1 MIEKINEYRK
11 MTNEELDAELKK
23 GLKEVADLLDEAYKH
38 DPGCQ
43 GIEMSAQSRN
53 EDELLRLAKEEGLL

>member
-43 GIEMSAQSRN
+43 GIEMANQSRN

>member
-23 GLKEVADLLDEAYKH
+23 GLKDVADLHDEACKH